1 MLSAQPFQDFIQA
14 NRLFESSD
22 RVLLAISGG
31 RDSVLMAHL
40 FKSLGYSFGLAHVNF
55 QLRAEE
61 SDADE
66 TFCKALAAALEV
78 PFYCT
83 RFHTQSHAES
93 HQISIQM
100 AARDLRYQWLE
111 ELRAAQQYDFIA
123 TAHHQNDSV
132 ETILMNL
139 LRGTGLS
146 GLHGILPKRGHL
158 VRPMLAFTRAQI
170 EEMVEQEQITYRE
183 DASNQ
188 STKYVRNKIRL
199 EVVPKLKELN
209 PALEETFEANARRFA
224 ELEELLQER
233 VNVLKS
239 EWMLPDPHGNIK
251 LSVPALQQLK
261 PLNTLLFEL
270 FSPYGFSAQVLAQL
284 MASWNGHSGKVFE
297 SASHKILLDR
307 DCLILSPIEQAVI
320 PDVLIANMEGDWNW
334 GKLRLNVYLT
344 DAKDFV
350 LQKNPQIAQIDAD
363 LLQFP
368 LRLRAWRTGDCF
380 HPLGMKGQKKLSDFF
395 IEQKIPLS
403 QKKQIA
409 ILENGNGEIIWIAGK
424 RMDERYKVTENT
436 KKVIIL
442 GQEQEH
448 VS

>member
-14 NRLFESSD
+14 NRLFEPSD
-22 RVLLAISGG
+22 KVLLAISGG

-66 TFCKALAAALEV
+66 AFCKALAAQLEV
-78 PFYCT
+78 PFYRT
-83 RFHTQSHAES
+83 SFHTQSHAES
-93 HQISIQM
+93 YQISIQM

-111 ELRAAQQYDFIA
+111 ELRAVQLYDFIA

-139 LRGTGLS
+139 VRGTGLS
-146 GLHGILPKRGHL
+146 GMHGILPKRGHL

-199 EVVPKLKELN
+199 EIIPKLKELN
-209 PALEETFEANARRFA
+209 PALEATFEANARRFA

-233 VNVLKS
+233 VNVLKN
-239 EWMLPDPHGNIK
+239 EWMLPDQAGNIK
-251 LSVPALQQLK
+251 LSLQALQQLK

-270 FSPYGFSAQVLAQL
+270 LRPYGFSAQVLEQL
-284 MASWNGHSGKVFE
+284 MASWNGHPGKVFE
-297 SASHKILLDR
+297 SASHQILLDR
-307 DCLILSPIEQAVI
+307 DFLILSPIEQGAI
-320 PDVLIANMEGDWNW
+320 PDKLIANMDGDWNW
-334 GKLRLNVYLT
+334 GKLSFKVNLV

-350 LQKNPQIAQIDAD
+350 LHKNPHIAQIDAD

-368 LRLRAWRTGDCF
+368 LRVRAWRTGDFF
-380 HPLGMKGQKKLSDFF
+380 HPLGMKGQKKLSDFL
-395 IEQKIPLS
+395 IDQKVPLS

-409 ILENGNGEIIWIAGK
+409 ILENGNGDIIWIAGK

-442 GQEQEH
+442 EQEQEH

>member
-14 NRLFESSD
+14 NRLFTPTD
-22 RVLLAISGG
+22 KVLLAISGG

-40 FKSLGYSFGLAHVNF
+40 FKTLGYSFGLAHVNF
-55 QLRAEE
+55 QLRSDE

-66 TFCKALAAALEV
+66 VFCKALAAELDV
-78 PFYCT
+78 PFYT
-83 RFHTQSHAES
+83 TSFNTESYAET

-111 ELRAAQQYDFIA
+111 ELREAEQYDLIA

-139 LRGTGLS
+139 VRGTGLS

-170 EEMVEQEQITYRE
+170 DEIVEKEQLAYRE
-183 DASNQ
+183 DSSNQ

-233 VNVLKS
+233 VSVLRN
-239 EWMLPDPHGNIK
+239 EWMLPDQNGNIK
-251 LSVPALQQLK
+251 LSLQALQQLK

-270 FSPYGFSAQVLAQL
+270 FRPYGFSAQVLEQL
-284 MASWNGHSGKVFE
+284 ITCWNGHPGKVFE
-297 SASHKILLDR
+297 SASHQILLDR
-307 DCLILSPIEQAVI
+307 DFLILSPIEQAAI
-320 PDVLIANMEGDWNW
+320 PDTLISNMEGNWNW
-334 GKLRLNVYLT
+334 GKFHFNVELV
-344 DAKDFV
+344 DSKDFI
-350 LQKNPQIAQIDAD
+350 LQKNPQLAQMDAG

-368 LRLRAWRTGDCF
+368 LKLRAWKKGDCF
-380 HPLGMKGQKKLSDFF
+380 HPLGMKGQKKLSDYF

-409 ILENGNGEIIWIAGK
+409 ILENGNGDIIWIAGK
-424 RMDERYKVTENT
+424 RIDERYKVTDNT
-436 KKVIIL
+436 KKVIIFE
-442 GQEQEH
+442 QNQEH